1 MQEALNKLSYGN
13 CDITDWQGRL
23 NTNNNNP
30 ALTGFWL
37 ESSLLISPREQTEVM
52 ERIFG
57 MDSVYSEETRKEL
70 KRVMQVTE
78 AEIPIYGKTGM
89 GKTDGVVVDAWFTGF
104 AEVSEENTH
113 KNLYYCVYLGR
124 TDNKNVSS
132 AAAKEIAIQILSYI
146 SRT

>member
-1 MQEALNKLSYGN
+1 
-13 CDITDWQGRL
+13 
-23 NTNNNNP
+23 
-30 ALTGFWL
+30 
-37 ESSLLISPREQTEVM
+37 M

-70 KRVMQVTE
+70 KQVMRVTE
-78 AEIPIYGKTGM
+78 TDKTGISIYGKTGM